1 MDTLITVVL
10 VLLAILLAIPVGTF
24 LVCVLAWLVGMALIP
39 INNVRFWYTRK
50 RRARR

>member
-10 VLLAILLAIPVGTF
+10 VLLAIVLAIPVGTF
-24 LVCVLAWLVGMALIP
+24 LVGVLAWLLAMALLG

-50 RRARR
+50 RGVKR

>member
-1 MDTLITVVL
+1 MDILITVVL

-24 LVCVLAWLVGMALIP
+24 LLGVLAWVIGLTLIG

-50 RRARR
+50 RRAKR

>member
-10 VLLAILLAIPVGTF
+10 ALLAILLAIPVGTF
-24 LVCVLAWLVGMALIP
+24 LVVVLAWLVGMALLG

-50 RRARR
+50 RRAKR